1 MKTKIQIKSI
11 FGNVLFEYECEENT
25 IKKTVEKAV
34 KVDASLRNAS
44 LRNASLVGASLVG
57 ASLDGAS
64 LYGASLDGASL
75 VGASLVGASLRNAS
89 LVGAKNLNTAYLPI
103 YCKWD
108 ASVLGEKIVIG
119 CKEKTIDEWE
129 AFFNSNE
136 EYLTKRNTPE
146 FKKIQ
151 AVYLAYKAYLTHLKS

>member
-44 LRNASLVGASLVG
+44 LRNAW
-57 ASLDGAS
+57 
-64 LYGASLDGASL
+64 L

>member
-64 LYGASLDGASL
+64 L

-108 ASVLGEKIVIG
+108 ASVLGDKIVIG